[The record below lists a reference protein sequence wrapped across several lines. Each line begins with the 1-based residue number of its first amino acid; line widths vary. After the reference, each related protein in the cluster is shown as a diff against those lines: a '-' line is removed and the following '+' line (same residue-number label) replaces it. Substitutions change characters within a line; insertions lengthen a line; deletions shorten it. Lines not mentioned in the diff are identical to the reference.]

1 LVKGRA
7 ARVTLIGIAA
17 AAVAGGGAIAYR
29 RLRPDPAREM
39 MRKALPAWQSARTH
53 DQAAGGA
60 AARTL
65 LASARSWPDVAAGF
79 DAMDRT
85 WPGTEPVRAA
95 AKTVNRALAAA
106 RLPYFVDI
114 QLIDREPIA
123 LSYELVARVPW
134 RIGARTVD
142 VLRLRRLDALNIEMG
157 MYGATD
163 QGLPVV
169 LLDRIEATL
178 AGTLPV
184 MYGHLDGEAARQFN
198 DFDRAAL
205 ARERSLLEGRLGA
218 GLAAAA
224 GELAERDRLL
234 EVMRTRLHGGEL
246 RFNPP
251 DGFVLGE
258 RWLSDLEPLTRFDR
272 PGGPLMFDT
281 DLRAVTR
288 ADEALRAGTSAR
300 LLAAAVDIMASAT
313 EAHEARHA
321 LDEVDPNGPPP
332 PTPLFEVMGDS
343 STQFIA
349 MADAELRAYLGEL
362 HDTGSTACWV
372 LAKMLRGV
380 YGRGARR
387 TPHFYATVTIMRQLD
402 PDPEREPAARLAMLC
417 DLPDAELRA
426 RVATAWLKLYGAALS
441 PGSRASAP

>member
-1 LVKGRA
+1 V
-7 ARVTLIGIAA
+7 
-17 AAVAGGGAIAYR
+17 AAVALAGGGVVAYR

-39 MRKALPAWQSARTH
+39 MRKALPDWQSARTH
-53 DQAAGGA
+53 DEPAGGE
-60 AARTL
+60 AARAL
-65 LASARSWPDVAAGF
+65 IASARPWPDVAAAF
-79 DAMDRT
+79 EAMDGA
-85 WPGTEPVRAA
+85 WPGPEPVRAA
-95 AKTVNRALAAA
+95 AKTVNRALGAA
-106 RLPYFVDI
+106 RLPYFVDV
-114 QLIDREPIA
+114 QQVGRQPIA
-123 LSYELVARVPW
+123 LSYELLARVPW

-157 MYGATD
+157 MFGATD
-163 QGLPVV
+163 KGLPVV

-178 AGTLPV
+178 AGTLPI
-184 MYGHLDGEAARQFN
+184 MYGHEGEASRRAFN

-205 ARERSLLEGRLGA
+205 ARERGLLEARLGA

-224 GELAERDRLL
+224 GALAERDRLL
-234 EVMRTRLHGGEL
+234 EAMRTRLHNGEL
-246 RFNPP
+246 QFDPP

-258 RWLSDLEPLTRFDR
+258 RWLANLEPYTRFDR
-272 PGGPLMFDT
+272 PGGPLLFDT
-281 DLRAVTR
+281 DLHAVVR
-288 ADEALRAGTSAR
+288 ADEALRGGETAR
-300 LLAAAVDIMASAT
+300 LLAAAVDMMASAT

-332 PTPLFEVMGDS
+332 PTPLFDVMGDS
-343 STQFIA
+343 SAQFVG

-387 TPHFYATVTIMRQLD
+387 TPHFFATVTIMRQLD
-402 PDPEREPAARLAMLC
+402 PDPERAPAARLALLC

-426 RVATAWLKLYGAALS
+426 RVATAWQKLYGAALL
-441 PGSRASAP
+441 PGQRAGAP